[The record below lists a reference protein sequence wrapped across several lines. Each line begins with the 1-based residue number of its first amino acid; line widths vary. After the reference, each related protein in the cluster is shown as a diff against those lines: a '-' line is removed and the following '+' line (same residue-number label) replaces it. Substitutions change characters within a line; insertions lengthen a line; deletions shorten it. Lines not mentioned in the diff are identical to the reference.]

1 MQKNVVGTKEQ
12 EAVKVNFFRRIGLK
26 FTAAIAVAALLAS
39 VFCMSMTI
47 PNSIEMV
54 GTITQ
59 NEMQSLIT
67 AYSAQMETRLAA
79 EKKLSYE
86 TYSEILK
93 ELKIEGVESSYA
105 YLVDS
110 TGMMQYHPTKDKVGK
125 SVENSVVKGLVG
137 RLAKGEKIDS
147 EVVEYEYRGSIKYAG
162 YNVLSDKSIL
172 VITADKDDIL
182 SNISKVTKI
191 GIIGTIG
198 VTLLCTILGIIMVI
212 IIIRPILKLT
222 GVIRQT
228 AELDFT
234 DDSVLN
240 SVAKNKDEIGLMGKA
255 VVKMRGNLRDM
266 VSNIQQTSDRIYQ
279 DVVAV
284 NDVSIKIREECMDN
298 SATTE
303 ELAAGMEETSAT
315 TGTITNN
322 IEGMKEGAKD
332 IHGLSDDGV
341 KLSNEIMERALSM
354 RESTNVAAKRTTD
367 MYETLKQKAEKAV
380 EAADCVKQINEMTE
394 SIMQISSQTS
404 LLALNASIEAARAGE
419 AGKGFAVVASEI
431 SKLAGETS
439 ESVTSI
445 NSIVEQVNASVAE
458 MVQSM
463 EDTTHF
469 LDDVVLKDYA
479 QFQNVS
485 VQYNDDADVV
495 KDSMKNV
502 ENAANTLSESISII
516 ADAINGINATVDESA
531 VGVTDIAEKT
541 SSVVQEASQNA
552 ELVDACME
560 SVEELEKIAKQFKI

>member
-266 VSNIQQTSDRIYQ
+266 VSNIQQTSERIYQ

>member
-1 MQKNVVGTKEQ
+1 MQKNKMGTKQQ
-12 EAVKVNFFRRIGLK
+12 EVTKVSFFRRIGLK
-26 FTAAIAVAALLAS
+26 ITAAIAAAALLAT
-39 VFCMSMTI
+39 VFCMVFTI

-54 GTITQ
+54 STITQ

-67 AYSAQMETRLAA
+67 AYSAQMETRLKT
-79 EKKLSYE
+79 EQKPSYE
-86 TYSEILK
+86 FYSEILK

-105 YLVDS
+105 YLVDA
-110 TGMMQYHPTKDKVGK
+110 TGIMQYHPTEDKVGK

-137 RLAKGEKIDS
+137 RLEKGEKIDS
-147 EVVEYEYRGSIKYAG
+147 DVVEYEYRGSIKYAG
-162 YNVLSDKSIL
+162 YNVLSDSSIL

-182 SNISKVTKI
+182 ADVSKVTKI
-191 GIIGTIG
+191 GIIGGTI
-198 VTLLCTILGIIMVI
+198 VTLLCIVFGIIMVI

-228 AELDFT
+228 ADLDFT
-234 DDSVLN
+234 DDSLLN
-240 SVAKNKDEIGLMGKA
+240 SVAKQGDEIGLMGKA
-255 VVKMRGNLRDM
+255 VVKMRSNLRDM

-284 NDVSIKIREECMDN
+284 NDVSIKIREECMAN

-303 ELAAGMEETSAT
+303 ELAAGMQETSAT

-322 IEGMKEGAKD
+322 IEGMKDGAKD
-332 IHGLSDDGV
+332 IHALSDSGV
-341 KLSNEIMERALSM
+341 KLSNEITERALSM

-367 MYETLKQKAEKAV
+367 MYETLKEKAEKAV

-445 NSIVEQVNASVAE
+445 NGIVEQVNTSVAE
-458 MVQSM
+458 MVKSM

-469 LDDVVLKDYA
+469 LDEVVLKDYD
-479 QFQNVS
+479 QFQKVS

-495 KDSMKNV
+495 KESMKNV
-502 ENAANTLSESISII
+502 ENAATTLSESISII
-516 ADAINGINATVDESA
+516 ADAINGINSTVDESA
-531 VGVTDIAEKT
+531 AGVTNIAEKT
-541 SSVVQEASQNA
+541 SNVVQEASQNA

-560 SVEELEKIAKQFKI
+560 SVEELEKIAKQFRI